1 MRELIETLHGEE
13 VKSKAENLPANS
25 FNTYEEFEM
34 FVIEHEYQHSLYT
47 RKDFNEDF
55 PNGTK
60 GEYETAIN
68 NKALNSLSQPI
79 QQSNTGSYIEI
90 KTLGSNQQWAGG
102 FMFGSRPTYKETRDY
117 VKNKP
122 LNIAEDDFQNLSDQ
136 FDELNAQLEDEL
148 RRSDTTSIVMGTP
161 SEGGT
166 KVIINLE
173 EKTPLI
179 ESVPDYI
186 ENQEDDILDDALFD
200 AAKLEKELY
209 EDAIEFDSEDLYPR
223 LTIFWDEV
231 IQQDSEKKAKF
242 VANGI
247 GTYDRMIKFFKEE
260 SEKGMYPATA
270 EMTSEEV
277 FIEEIKCIL

>member
-1 MRELIETLHGEE
+1 
-13 VKSKAENLPANS
+13 
-25 FNTYEEFEM
+25 
-34 FVIEHEYQHSLYT
+34 
-47 RKDFNEDF
+47 
-55 PNGTK
+55 
-60 GEYETAIN
+60 
-68 NKALNSLSQPI
+68 
-79 QQSNTGSYIEI
+79 
-90 KTLGSNQQWAGG
+90 
-102 FMFGSRPTYKETRDY
+102 MFGPRYTYKETRDY

-148 RRSDTTSIVMGTP
+148 RRSDTTNIVMGTP

-166 KVIINLE
+166 KVIINLG

-200 AAKLEKELY
+200 AAELEKELY
-209 EDAIEFDSEDLYPR
+209 EDAIEFDSEDLYPQ

-231 IQQDSEKKAKF
+231 IQENSEKKAKF
-242 VANGI
+242 AANGI

-260 SEKGMYPATA
+260 SEKGMYPATD